1 MGFKYTDRVYRD
13 VHDTSPTEQMVL
25 LALAHC
31 ADDKTGQCFPSV
43 DTLVKRT
50 HLGRSTVNRCLDS
63 LRGKK
68 LLEWIPG
75 GRKKSGRVLSNLYR
89 LRLPK
94 RTPKAEEEVVFES
107 WDDVDNSADCVPER
121 DTYPSRSGTPHSLG
135 AGHLPVSERDTNI
148 NITSIDHPEDHNP
161 PPEAAGDKPG
171 RFELG
176 VARQN
181 GMLEG
186 VLKKVGDANEM
197 TKSVE
202 TPGLV
207 IDANEWAKS
216 VETKGPVQLA
226 MEAAC
231 TTSKEDCKMLG
242 RTMMMKKIDALL
254 EEIYRFDCE
263 RRAGAFQN
271 IKSLPAH
278 LNARLASLPDRDDL

>member
-1 MGFKYTDRVYRD
+1 MLRIPCRGGIWYNSHPNQRS
-13 VHDTSPTEQMVL
+13 HL
-25 LALAHC
+25 
-31 ADDKTGQCFPSV
+31 
-43 DTLVKRT
+43 TLSSGERKK
-50 HLGRSTVNRCLDS
+50 
-63 LRGKK
+63 RGK
-68 LLEWIPG
+68 
-75 GRKKSGRVLSNLYR
+75 VLSNLYK
-89 LRLPK
+89 LTLPK

-121 DTYPSRSGTPHSLG
+121 DT
-135 AGHLPVSERDTNI
+135 NI
-148 NITSIDHPEDHNP
+148 NITSIDHPGDHNP

-271 IKSLPAH
+271 IRNLPAH